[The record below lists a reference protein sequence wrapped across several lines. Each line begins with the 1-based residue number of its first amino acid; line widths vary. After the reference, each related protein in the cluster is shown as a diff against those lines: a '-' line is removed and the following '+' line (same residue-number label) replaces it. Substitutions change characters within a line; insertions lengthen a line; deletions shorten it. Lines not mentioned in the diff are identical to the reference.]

1 MWATKVRGSILTTRL
16 VTKDERWKSLPEKLM
31 LVIVDDRVWCGVPT
45 RMASVFEPLSCRK
58 LAAIHTFISSRQV
71 ESVDGA
77 AEGVGFVLM

>member
-1 MWATKVRGSILTTRL
+1 
-16 VTKDERWKSLPEKLM
+16 M

>member
-1 MWATKVRGSILTTRL
+1 MTPRL
-16 VTKDERWKSLPEKLM
+16 VTKDERWMSWPEKVM
-31 LVIVDDRVWCGVPT
+31 LVILDDRVWCGVPT

-71 ESVDGA
+71 ESVDRA